1 LDTRLQRRS
10 GRPLLQTDNPRNTIK
25 SLMDQR
31 YPIYAEADLMIE
43 TSNLSF
49 EQVLDSAY
57 TAITKYFSSN

>member
-1 LDTRLQRRS
+1 
-10 GRPLLQTDNPRNTIK
+10 LQTDNPRNTIK

-49 EQVLDSAY
+49 EQALDSAY